1 MNYPQGYLFCWIDCQ
16 NSSHSTLT
24 YPSDIL
30 GYYFTQYQS
39 ISASFRDE
47 LPSGLL
53 FCWTGRNTGYSNR
66 SKGAS
71 LTVSLAWSLASWDP
85 CPVPCQ
91 LGPLPTVS
99 DRKASLCWKNHHHI
113 WGLLAIS
120 GPPAVHLKLGFW
132 WHMMHLYSYTG
143 TFYPSKESSRA
154 SNLTWRLIWTIW
166 EPQGLPW
173 SFIYTITGIR
183 FVVNNWT
190 IYRT

>member
-71 LTVSLAWSLASWDP
+71 LTVSLAWSPASWDP

-120 GPPAVHLKLGFW
+120 GTPAVHLKLGFW
-132 WHMMHLYSYTG
+132 WHMMHLYSYTVH
-143 TFYPSKESSRA
+143 FIQVMRA
-154 SNLTWRLIWTIW
+154 LDPGIWLGVLF
-166 EPQGLPW
+166 ELFGNHRGYHGH
-173 SFIYTITGIR
+173 SFIPSRVY
-183 FVVNNWT
+183 NL
-190 IYRT
+190 